1 MFAYIAALI
10 PALTMAITQPVW
22 SRVDEAQHT
31 DFIIQLSHGH
41 YPLADRTL
49 IDPETLRISESTG
62 VYRFEGPGTY
72 PTPDVTD
79 IGPPPPGMSPR
90 ANALWMSRHLWQL
103 SYESAQT
110 PGYYLLM
117 LPLWSAADRIAGTMA
132 AIYVMRIIN
141 ALLVALLAPMAV
153 VMAWRLAPGR
163 PAVAALAALFTVLLP
178 GLDLNVTRVGNDALA
193 AVIGGL
199 MLVLAVGWTGGAWT
213 VRKALAVGVLL
224 GAAVLVKLTLLG
236 FAPAVAVA
244 MLWPSTAPNLR
255 RRMLL
260 LALAGA
266 VTLGFLC
273 VWFAINLHLYGVP
286 VPSARTNRLSIVA
299 PMAFDLRF
307 VPFEVAFFL
316 VSYWSGEPL
325 GVLPFAT
332 GFVALGV
339 LLALI
344 ATVGLLKARRPGGM
358 ILVGVAAIAGM
369 AAVSLVL
376 PATAAFQFAGPGRY
390 EYPALPATAA
400 LMAIGLTA
408 AMARAFA
415 WRTLAGMY
423 GAGAAVLL
431 AGGAVGIGAY
441 VAPPGN
447 PQPPAGSV
455 IFPVTAD
462 AQFNGLD
469 IRIRSALVD
478 PREHAT
484 WLDVMATNDSADD
497 IEWSPA
503 PTVYSGSVLSTAD
516 YERSTQMPGDLK
528 PGQSVSGWVYVPA
541 AFDQGQSLRIV
552 FPGVAVDNYR
562 TVGDVTLTLQLSV

>member
-1 MFAYIAALI
+1 
-10 PALTMAITQPVW
+10 MAVTQPVW

-41 YPLADRTL
+41 YPLADATV
-49 IDPETLRISESTG
+49 IDPETLRVSESTG

-79 IGPPPPGMSPR
+79 IGAPPAGMSPG
-90 ANALWMSRHLWQL
+90 ANAVWMSRHLWQL

-117 LPLWSAADRIAGTMA
+117 VPLWSAADRIAGTMA

-141 ALLVALLAPMAV
+141 ALLIALLAPMAT

-163 PAVAALAALFTVLLP
+163 PAVPALAALFAVLLP

-199 MLVLAVGWTGGAWT
+199 MLVLAVGWTGGAWGT
-213 VRKALAVGVLL
+213 RRALALGTLL
-224 GAAVLVKLTLLG
+224 GTAVLVKLTLLG

-260 LALAGA
+260 LVLAGA
-266 VTLGFLC
+266 VTLAFLC
-273 VWFAINLHLYGVP
+273 VWFAINLHLYGVS
-286 VPSARTNRLSIVA
+286 VPSARTNKLSIVA
-299 PMAFDLRF
+299 PMPFDVRF

-344 ATVGLLKARRPGGM
+344 ATVGVLKVRRPGGM

-376 PATAAFQFAGPGRY
+376 PATASFQFAGPGRY
-390 EYPALPATAA
+390 EYPALPAMAA

-423 GAGAAVLL
+423 AAGAVVLL
-431 AGGAVGIGAY
+431 AGGVAGVGAAVT
-441 VAPPGN
+441 PSGN
-447 PQPPAGSV
+447 AEPPAGSL
-455 IFPVTAD
+455 IFPAS
-462 AQFNGLD
+462 AESQFNGVD
-469 IRIRSALVD
+469 VRIRSVLVD
-478 PREHAT
+478 PQGHAT
-484 WLDVMATNDSADD
+484 WLYVIATNDSPDE

-503 PTVYSGSVLSTAD
+503 PTVYSASALSTAE
-516 YERSTQMPGDLK
+516 YERGTHLPGDLN

-541 AFDQGQSLRIV
+541 AFDQGRSLRIV

-562 TVGDVTLTLQLSV
+562 TVGDVTVTLQLSM